1 MPRFR
6 HSSRRISGPVRLL
19 QSVSSLCVS
28 HQSIFGRPAFPATFI
43 TISGFSRSRTST
55 MACASAISVPGHIA
69 TGYTSR
75 NATPRYPRAPKMRIF
90 SIGRSILQPM
100 PRPRRRLR
108 HKRSSRGL
116 DLHPRTLKSLS
127 GIANLLIGILLALA
141 LRQEAGPLGKAIQ
154 RILTFFAGRLAILFP
169 ILFTILGI
177 LHWSLPTPRW
187 PRKRLL
193 GLTLSAFAFLG
204 LMHIGAPLEDIG
216 TRRDELAGA
225 MGFMVSLPFIL
236 FASRTVGIVV
246 LSTVLLACILLAYEP
261 DPLRI
266 FLVLQAFRNRLKVQR
281 KSRGV
286 SPLDTEENDSATDL
300 VEQEH
305 KPPELNI
312 VRPVFAKSLV
322 QDQTEK
328 ALQEQLRAR
337 TLAQATQILQ
347 MKDTRYEEWTFPTY
361 DLLEAAESQLMIND
375 EELKQQARLIEEK
388 LREFEIDVTVRDAHP
403 GPTVTQFTLQPAEG
417 VKLTRIGS
425 LKDDL
430 SLALAAQSL
439 RIEAPIPGKSLV
451 GIEMP
456 NAV

>member
-1 MPRFR
+1 MPR
-6 HSSRRISGPVRLL
+6 HRRK
-19 QSVSSLCVS
+19 
-28 HQSIFGRPAFPATFI
+28 AT
-43 TISGFSRSRTST
+43 RRRR
-55 MACASAISVPGHIA
+55 AAK
-69 TGYTSR
+69 
-75 NATPRYPRAPKMRIF
+75 ATPV
-90 SIGRSILQPM
+90 LE
-100 PRPRRRLR
+100 
-108 HKRSSRGL
+108 
-116 DLHPRTLKSLS
+116 LKSSTRTIINGTIQVCAAVLFFLVIQERA
-127 GIANLLIGILLALA
+127 GIVGTSIN
-141 LRQEAGPLGKAIQ
+141 QF
-154 RILTFFAGRLAILFP
+154 LTFFFGSWKIIFP
-169 ILFTILGI
+169 IVLAAGGI
-177 LHWSLPTPRW
+177 LNFFIPEQKLEL
-187 PRKRLL
+187 KRAL
-193 GLTLSAFAFLG
+193 GLALCLISFLG
-204 LMHIGAPLEDIG
+204 LMHIGAPLQDIG
-216 TRRDELAGA
+216 TKRDELAGA
-225 MGFMVSLPFIL
+225 IGFMVSLPFIL

-246 LSTVLLACILLAYEP
+246 LSTVLLAGILLAFEP

-417 VKLTRIGS
+417 VKLSRIGS